1 MAPPEALPPVSTEDF
16 SGLVLGSNID
26 EALSGDAVW
35 TKTPPLGWTID
46 DSGVPGVGLSDQDGI
61 SEWAGWSFADKD
73 WWIQAA
79 EDQRRSEFTKGTD
92 TIMIAD
98 GDEWSDATHAEG
110 NLNTFLNW
118 SIDVAALDGPLDLKF
133 DSSWLP
139 DAGTDSLGVESNQ
152 TAVITVSLDGG
163 QPLEILR
170 WDSDPNSATYHGENT
185 NETIWIQ
192 LPSVQGASEMVI
204 RFGYLNAA
212 NNWWWA
218 LDNLEIR
225 EGMDS
230 SSHSSPGGL
239 HYRRWCEFAEHDRA
253 GEWWRSFPFGEQCGP
268 DVCSQLC

>member
-1 MAPPEALPPVSTEDF
+1 
-16 SGLVLGSNID
+16 
-26 EALSGDAVW
+26 
-35 TKTPPLGWTID
+35 
-46 DSGVPGVGLSDQDGI
+46 
-61 SEWAGWSFADKD
+61 
-73 WWIQAA
+73 
-79 EDQRRSEFTKGTD
+79 
-92 TIMIAD
+92 MIAD

-185 NETIWIQ
+185 NETIWVQ

-230 SSHSSPGGL
+230 SSHSSPGGT
-239 HYRRWCEFAEHDRA
+239 HYRRWCELTEHDRA
-253 GEWWRSFPFGEQCGP
+253 GEWR
-268 DVCSQLC
+268 

>member
-1 MAPPEALPPVSTEDF
+1 
-16 SGLVLGSNID
+16 
-26 EALSGDAVW
+26 
-35 TKTPPLGWTID
+35 
-46 DSGVPGVGLSDQDGI
+46 
-61 SEWAGWSFADKD
+61 
-73 WWIQAA
+73 
-79 EDQRRSEFTKGTD
+79 
-92 TIMIAD
+92 MIAD

-230 SSHSSPGGL
+230 SSHSSPGGY

-268 DVCSQLC
+268 DVCGQLC